1 MRVRKRL
8 AIETAKEI
16 LSNHPEA
23 VSEGGSVDPLKI
35 ANAYGIDVRYFN
47 LEENLSGFMLMEDG
61 QAMIGVN
68 AGDGPKRQR
77 YTLGHEL
84 AHYFLHDRSEPF
96 LDPRTAHVQ
105 IIPRNEISSL
115 GVDPRE
121 IEANIFAAELLMP
134 EERLRDEVEKLGR
147 LGLFDE
153 QDNEIKELA
162 DKFDVSVRAM
172 TIRLERLGYLEG
184 V

>member
-8 AIETAKEI
+8 AIETARFVLE
-16 LSNHPEA
+16 NNPDA
-23 VSEGGSVDPLKI
+23 VTESGAIDPLKI
-35 ANAYGIDVRYFN
+35 AEAYGIEVRFFK

-61 QAMIGVN
+61 RAMIGVN
-68 AGDGPKRQR
+68 TGDGPKRQR

-96 LDPRTAHVQ
+96 LDSRTAHVQ
-105 IIPRNEISSL
+105 IIPRNEVSSK
-115 GVDPRE
+115 GVDSRE

-134 EERLRDEVEKLGR
+134 EDRLREQVEALGR

-153 QDNEIKELA
+153 QDDEIKQLS
-162 DKFDVSVRAM
+162 DRFQVSVRAM